1 MKQILSFTLNGSAV
15 DVVATPT
22 ETLLDVLREKLGV
35 TGPKRGCDDGD
46 CGACT
51 VLLDG
56 EPVRSCL
63 TIALTVAGR
72 NVVTVEGLSLG
83 VSSTPGDLHPL
94 QKAFHE
100 HGAFQCGFC
109 TPGMLMS
116 AKALLDHNPH
126 PSRMEIREYMSGN
139 LCRCGSYE
147 EVVEAIEAV
156 AAAGGQGAGEYKE

>member
-1 MKQILSFTLNGSAV
+1 MKQILSFNLNGSAV
-15 DVVATPT
+15 DVIATPT

-46 CGACT
+46 CGTCT
-51 VLLDG
+51 VIIDG
-56 EPVRSCL
+56 DPVRSCL
-63 TIALTVAGR
+63 TIALTVQGK
-72 NVVTVEGLSLG
+72 NVLTVEGISAD
-83 VSSTPGDLHPL
+83 GDLHPL

-116 AKALLDHNPH
+116 AKALLDSNPN
-126 PSRMEIREYMSGN
+126 PSRDEIRIYMSGN

-147 EVVEAIEAV
+147 EVVEAIQAV
-156 AAAGGQGAGEYKE
+156 AAGDY